1 MSLSSSMVVFWTK
14 PYQYNKKIT
23 LSPQVFMMSSPIS
36 YNTITGQTTVN
47 RHFGFLI
54 GSSFDYKITRR
65 FGLSLNYKA
74 NLNTAPGTPVMH
86 NFLIGSRMML

>member
-1 MSLSSSMVVFWTK
+1 
-14 PYQYNKKIT
+14 
-23 LSPQVFMMSSPIS
+23 MSSPIS
-36 YNTITGQTTVN
+36 YTPDLGKSTIN

-54 GSSFDYKITRR
+54 GSSLDYKLSKR

-74 NLNTAPGTPVMH
+74 NLNTAPGSQVLH